1 MRVKLGIAVAGT
13 VLAVL
18 GFVLAGSVTPGASAH
33 QSRPAT
39 TIATTTVPD
48 DSTSTATTATESTTT
63 ITTSTTTST
72 TSLPELILPDAT
84 LTPGALNRKVRQSTI
99 KKTICKSGWTKTIR
113 PPVGYTN
120 ALKLQQMVLYG
131 ETGLPS
137 GYEEDHFI
145 PLELGGAP
153 RNPKNLWPEPHSQSR
168 MSDPLE
174 TKLKRQ
180 VCKRTLSLKAARAA
194 IRTFKNT
201 QG

>member
-1 MRVKLGIAVAGT
+1 VA
-13 VLAVL
+13 A
-18 GFVLAGSVTPGASAH
+18 
-33 QSRPAT
+33 

-48 DSTSTATTATESTTT
+48 ESTSTATTATESTTT

-72 TSLPELILPDAT
+72 STTTAVPELILPDAT
-84 LTPGALNRKVRQSTI
+84 LTPGVLNPKVRQSTI

-120 ALKLQQMVLYG
+120 ALKLQQMALYG

-137 GYEEDHFI
+137 DYEEDHFI
-145 PLELGGAP
+145 PLELGSAA
-153 RNPKNLWPEPHSQSR
+153 RSPKNLWPEPHSQSR
-168 MSDPLE
+168 VSDPLE

-180 VCKRTLSLKAARAA
+180 VCKRMLSLKAARAA
-194 IRTFKNT
+194 IRAFKNT